1 VPDAA
6 LTIVFV
12 QCAIGLA
19 GLIFLLF
26 KKQTAFMGITVLFAF
41 NVSSASL
48 SAFFFGRLFGLRE
61 DWITP
66 EQEQVFVYSGW
77 ACLAMLAAMWL
88 AWGRKGKVAEEKRDL
103 FPWISQRFVYFCLGI
118 GTAGTVGLAFLS
130 TVPTIG
136 TALHLL
142 SSWLKIGL
150 IAAVILYKKNGALR
164 PLLISLFLYL
174 PASMAAALGSGH
186 SPVSLDA
193 IVPIAL
199 VATCF
204 NRVTV
209 MSFVKLA
216 LWMIPCM
223 YLMIAWMASRNVIRS
238 GSLEGFSMTERASR
252 FGDAFV
258 DELFHAKATPY
269 DIQELIFLRIDMS
282 DILAQELSFENSARG
297 EDEFAYG
304 GTLLDGL
311 VAVVPR
317 AIWPDKPIVAGYA
330 TFVGEYTGTARDDD
344 TSVGVPV
351 QFELY
356 ANGGPPFVIVG
367 VFVLFYACARLE
379 RFLATSSRRLHV
391 IMPAMM
397 FLVSFASGIEQI
409 MLVFASALAG
419 ALTVFLIAR
428 VIEVFFP
435 QLVAG
440 SAFERKRLVFQQV
453 VPTPMQRPV

>member
-1 VPDAA
+1 MFDSLTVVFLQCLLA
-6 LTIVFV
+6 LG
-12 QCAIGLA
+12 A
-19 GLIFLLF
+19 LIFLLF
-26 KKQTAFMGITVLFAF
+26 KRQTAFMGITCLFAF
-41 NVSSASL
+41 SVSSASL

-66 EQEQVFVYSGW
+66 EQEKVFAYSGW
-77 ACLAMLAAMWL
+77 ACLAMIAAIWL
-88 AWGRKGKVAEEKRDL
+88 AWGKRKKDPERPEL
-103 FPWISQRFVYFCLGI
+103 FPWITNRFVYFCLAI
-118 GTAGTVGLAFLS
+118 GAMGTVALAFLLN
-130 TVPTIG
+130 VPTLS

-150 IAAVILYKKNGALR
+150 IAAVILYKKNRQLR
-164 PLLISLFLYL
+164 PLLTALVLYL
-174 PASMAAALGSGH
+174 PATAIAALRSGY

-209 MSFVKLA
+209 MSFVKLI

-223 YLMIAWMASRNVIRS
+223 YLMIAWMGSRNMIRT
-238 GSLEGFSMTERASR
+238 GALEQFSLGERAVR

-258 DELFHAKATPY
+258 DELTHAKATPY
-269 DIQELIFLRIDMS
+269 DIQELLFLRIDMS
-282 DILAQELSFENSARG
+282 DILAQELSFETSPSG

-317 AIWPDKPIVAGYA
+317 AIWADKPIVAGYA
-330 TFVGEYTGTARDDD
+330 DFVGHYTGTSRDDD

-356 ANGGPPFVIVG
+356 ANGGPTAVIVG
-367 VFVLFYACARLE
+367 VFILFYACARLE
-379 RFLATSSRRLHV
+379 RFLAIFNRPLHV
-391 IMPAMM
+391 VMPAMM
-397 FLVSFASGIEQI
+397 FLVSFASGVEQI
-409 MLVFASALAG
+409 MLVFSSALAG
-419 ALTVFLIAR
+419 AIPVFIIAR
-428 VIEVFFP
+428 MIEMFFP
-435 QLVAG
+435 QFLGG
-440 SAFERKRLVFQQV
+440 SGSERRRGVLR
-453 VPTPMQRPV
+453 RPLPAAA